1 MDVRLFKNN
10 IVYLIRRNE
19 AANKVIYSTHASRGY
34 CTFEMT
40 VEEWD
45 TLEIKKFDIEVTSCS
60 KDPRAYVFDMK
71 TSKGME
77 YWCAIER
84 EGRMIT
90 LFVHEYRNRAEY
102 EAAELNWVLYG
113 GERPKVWDYPD
124 PLEIENE

>member
-1 MDVRLFKNN
+1 MDIRVYNSAR
-10 IVYLIRRNE
+10 VYLIARSSS
-19 AANKVIYSTHASRGY
+19 KVIYETHASRGFTTY
-34 CTFEMT
+34 EMP

-45 TLEIKKFDIEVTSCS
+45 QLEVVSSDFGVTSNS
-60 KDPRAYVFDMK
+60 RNPRAYVFDMK
-71 TSKGME
+71 TSKRME

-90 LFVHEYRNRAEY
+90 LFVHEFRNRAEY

-124 PLEIENE
+124 PVEIENE